1 MIYFE
6 PTMVFSCLCTFKLTG
21 LYSEIPFIFYRS
33 TSSSKDGDLS
43 PLSINEHLVS
53 KSIPPEERKRD
64 EASKRPQAQLSP
76 L

>member
-1 MIYFE
+1 
-6 PTMVFSCLCTFKLTG
+6 MVFSCLCTFKLTG

-53 KSIPPEERKRD
+53 KSIPSDERKRN
-64 EASKRPQAQLSP
+64 EAPKSPQAQLNP